1 MLNEWLT
8 DQTVQVVDASDL
20 DWRAVIRLAAQPLV
34 TNGSVITDYVDAMVN
49 VVEEQG
55 PYINI
60 GEHIALAHTR
70 PEDGAKK
77 ISLALLKTAQ
87 PVSLVNDEHLVT
99 LWFVLS
105 AVDSDSHLE
114 VLKQLMQLLMDEQT
128 VQRLKAATTA
138 AELVEII
145 QTRTL

>member
-34 TNGSVITDYVDAMVN
+34 TNGSVTTDYVDAMVN

-87 PVSLVNDEHLVT
+87 PVSLVNDEHP
-99 LWFVLS
+99 
-105 AVDSDSHLE
+105 
-114 VLKQLMQLLMDEQT
+114 
-128 VQRLKAATTA
+128 
-138 AELVEII
+138 
-145 QTRTL
+145 